1 MLGVN
6 GRSVK
11 QARLMGMSFHT
22 VRMLLIAV
30 IVLNIQMRMRWRPLD
45 HQKGGKQKENKNF
58 TGTLLDHDGIEFN
71 PDCSL
76 GLQSIRCR
84 RPSCLIDNLGLNWF
98 QTFLYQRECVI
109 SARRLAVTNV
119 I

>member
-6 GRSVK
+6 RRSVK
-11 QARLMGMSFHT
+11 QARLMGMSFNT
-22 VRMLLIAV
+22 IRMLLIAV

-45 HQKGGKQKENKNF
+45 HQKGGKQKENKKF

-76 GLQSIRCR
+76 ERYLVIPAPITTFEGRLQLES
-84 RPSCLIDNLGLNWF
+84 S
-98 QTFLYQRECVI
+98 
-109 SARRLAVTNV
+109 
-119 I
+119 